1 MSFSPCAIVPSR
13 NHSLALP
20 GVVAALRAAGL
31 AVIVV
36 DDGSDEPH
44 ASAIAA
50 VAGEGVAVHRRPL
63 NGGKGAAM
71 ADGFRRAAGL
81 GFSHAVQVDADG
93 QHDLAALPEMLR
105 QAEAAPHA
113 LVSGAPLYDASMP
126 PGRRIGRWITHL
138 WVFVETLSFKI
149 SDSMCGFR
157 VYPLAEVAALLA
169 EERVGEGMDFDT
181 DIMVRLFWRGIEPV
195 MVPVAVTYPPGN
207 TSNFRMLRD
216 NWRIT
221 RMHTRLVFG
230 MLRRRCAG
238 SAGVSSASHWAH
250 LGERGAVWGLRLTAA
265 AYRLLGRGTAL
276 AVLAPA
282 VLYFCLSGT
291 RQRRASYAFLGRVWR
306 RQPGFGEVFR
316 HFLDF
321 AARGLDTLAAW
332 SGRLPPGAVRM
343 VTPTLP
349 EGGALL
355 VVSHHGNVE
364 LSRAAMAP
372 ELRERLTVLVHTR
385 HAENFNRVL
394 REFRPEAAARLAQV
408 TNLGP
413 DTAVAL
419 QDRVERGEW
428 VAMAGDRVP
437 VLSKGRV
444 CRVPFLGQEAAFSQ
458 GPWLLAALLGCP
470 VWLLFCRRTGPDQW
484 ELALE
489 PFAER
494 ITLPRGAREKVL
506 AEHCAAYAARL
517 ERECR
522 ADPLQWYNFFD
533 FWGD

>member
-1 MSFSPCAIVPSR
+1 MSFTPCAVVPSR
-13 NHSLALP
+13 NHSQALP
-20 GVVAALRAAGL
+20 AVVDALRAAGL
-31 AVIVV
+31 AVIVI

-44 ASAIAA
+44 AAAIAA
-50 VAGEGVAVHRRPL
+50 VAGDGVVVHCRPV

-71 ADGFRRAAGL
+71 IDGFRLAAERGY
-81 GFSHAVQVDADG
+81 SHAVQVDAEG

-105 QAEAAPHA
+105 RAEAAPHA
-113 LVSGAPLYDASMP
+113 LVSGAPRYDASMP
-126 PGRRIGRWITHL
+126 LGRRIGRWITHL
-138 WVFVETLSFKI
+138 WVFIETLSFKI

-157 VYPLAEVAALLA
+157 VYPLAEVAALLV
-169 EERVGEGMDFDT
+169 EERVGLGMDFDT
-181 DIMVRLFWRGIEPV
+181 EIMVRLFWRGVPPV

-230 MLRRRCAG
+230 MVRR
-238 SAGVSSASHWAH
+238 SAGVPPASHWAH
-250 LGERGAVWGLRLTAA
+250 MAERGAVWGLRLTAA
-265 AYRLLGRGTAL
+265 AYRLLGRHAAL
-276 AVLAPA
+276 AVVAPA
-282 VLYFCLSGT
+282 VLYFCLTGT
-291 RQRRASYAFLGRVWR
+291 GQRRASREFLGRVWR

-321 AARGLDTLAAW
+321 AVRALDTLAAW
-332 SGRLPPGAVRM
+332 SGRLPAGAVRL

-349 EGGALL
+349 EAGALI

-364 LSRAAMAP
+364 LSRATMAP
-372 ELRERLTVLVHTR
+372 ELRDRLTVLVHTR

-394 REFRPEAAARLAQV
+394 REFRPEAAARLVQV
-408 TNLGP
+408 TELGP

-419 QDRVERGEW
+419 QERVERGEW

-444 CRVPFLGQEAAFSQ
+444 CRVPFLGREAAFSQ
-458 GPWLLAALLGCP
+458 GPWLLASLLGCP
-470 VWLLFCRRTGPDQW
+470 VWLLFCRRSGPESW

-494 ITLPRGAREKVL
+494 IVLPRGAREAAL
-506 AEHCAAYAARL
+506 AEHCATYAARL

-533 FWGD
+533 FWGDA